1 MACEGPSLI
10 KLSLLFLD
18 VSEGLRVV
26 FFLCLL
32 AFVCPPPRKL
42 CEPAVLLYLFTFVNM
57 V

>member
-26 FFLCLL
+26 VFFLCLL
-32 AFVCPPPRKL
+32 AFVCPPLKT
-42 CEPAVLLYLFTFVNM
+42 V
-57 V
+57 